1 MTLRTRRLALVVLVS
16 LSLCGCSAATGTDQT
31 PAPVGGVIELAVSET
46 CAEGSEPLCTEVG
59 GEWVVLPS
67 AFEQAVVED
76 AAVSDT
82 QQQNAVDVTFS
93 AEGAAVLHALTNQA
107 AQAGAEARLVFKIG
121 GELLAAVM
129 VMEALDGDQ
138 VTIALS
144 PDDDPQQIVD
154 LIYIT

>member
-1 MTLRTRRLALVVLVS
+1 MTLRTRKFALVALVS

-31 PAPVGGVIELAVSET
+31 PASDGGVIELAVSET
-46 CAEGSEPLCTEVG
+46 CAEGSEPQCAEVG

-67 AFEQAVVED
+67 TFERAVVED

-82 QQQNAVDVTFS
+82 QQQNAVDVSFS
-93 AEGAAVLHALTNQA
+93 AEGAAVLHSLTDQA
-107 AQAGAEARLVFKIG
+107 AQAGAEARLVFKLG
-121 GELLAAVM
+121 DELLAAVV

-154 LIYIT
+154 LIYNT